1 MLYLSAILIAVG
13 VALFVAAPLFES
25 SEIFSRRKY
34 DPELEKLE
42 HERALA
48 VAGLRELEF
57 DRQMNKL
64 SDTDFNDLRRSLE
77 NRAIA
82 AMASIEKLA
91 AAAKPSSTRSASPK
105 RSEPMKPS
113 DAKPEPRQIRYCP
126 ECGKPVAPRNNFCA
140 ECGSSLRALE
150 RA

>member
-1 MLYLSAILIAVG
+1 MLYLSAILIAIG

-25 SEIFSRRKY
+25 SEIFLRRKH

-64 SDTDFNDLRRSLE
+64 SDPDFHDLRSSLE
-77 NRAIA
+77 NRALA

-91 AAAKPSSTRSASPK
+91 AAARPSAKRSASSK
-105 RSEPMKPS
+105 ESEPMKPS
-113 DAKPEPRQIRYCP
+113 DAE
-126 ECGKPVAPRNNFCA
+126 
-140 ECGSSLRALE
+140 
-150 RA
+150 